1 MMFATTIGLAVTLLA
16 GNQQL
21 GRVTTAESEVWK
33 SVRHSIVTI
42 QQGGTDKGVAVCI
55 DSKGLFVAHRS
66 LTTFPILFGKTEAG
80 LLVQLTVKAV
90 DMSTQMALLGVE
102 PGSVSRFQA
111 ATLADEREAAKES
124 AYALVPG
131 SAIATEIVSVD
142 RPGILE
148 KSRRVVPLIE
158 LRFEVPMQRIG
169 GSPIFSRKGEL
180 LGFLTATVST
190 NEPARNNVAQST
202 LNAPKSAAKLSQ
214 DIAPQQYGPNGLTVG
229 YALGPSAMS
238 RVIDGFLSPDH
249 KVVFPALGVML
260 ADAKPEGAEIRE
272 VTERSSADE
281 AGLQAGDVI
290 VRIGIRKIRNQ
301 IDYARVMLLQRVGES
316 IEIEVIRGQERLILK
331 AVPRA

>member
-1 MMFATTIGLAVTLLA
+1 MFTPTFGFAIALLTV
-16 GNQQL
+16 NQQA
-21 GRVTTAESEVWK
+21 GRIATAESEVWK
-33 SVRHSIVTI
+33 SARPSIVTI
-42 QQGGTDKGVAVCI
+42 QQGGSDKGVAVCI
-55 DSKGLFVAHRS
+55 DSKGLFIAHKS
-66 LTTFPILFGKTEAG
+66 LTNFPILFGKTEAG

-90 DMSTQMALLGVE
+90 DVSTQMVLLGVE
-102 PGSVSRFQA
+102 PGSASRFNA
-111 ATLADEREAAKES
+111 VTLADEVEAAKDS
-124 AYALVPG
+124 AFALVPG
-131 SAIATEIVSVD
+131 GAIATEIVSVD

-190 NEPARNNVAQST
+190 VEPSRAGANQAAPS
-202 LNAPKSAAKLSQ
+202 LNSSAARINS
-214 DIAPQQYGPNGLTVG
+214 DAFPQQFGPNGLTVG

-238 RVIDGFLSPDH
+238 RVIDGFLSSDH

-272 VTERSSADE
+272 VTERSSAE
-281 AGLQAGDVI
+281 IAGLLVGDVI
-290 VRIGIRKIRNQ
+290 VRIGLRKIRNQ

-316 IEIEVIRGQERLILK
+316 IEIEIIRGTEHLVLK
-331 AVPRA
+331 VVPRV